1 MQFGNACT
9 NAEVCEEDDMKRIEN
24 IYMTFLKLLYVEVCR
39 TLFEKDKLLF
49 SFNMIVKLMI

>member
-1 MQFGNACT
+1 
-9 NAEVCEEDDMKRIEN
+9 MKRIEN